1 MALSPK
7 VVSKEVNL
15 IDDALSEVQ
24 NDLMKLHTKKGS
36 VILEDGTEIQ
46 LNPSSINIEP
56 YEIVMPKI
64 FASVFGLEIGDDLN
78 VIK

>member
-1 MALSPK
+1 
-7 VVSKEVNL
+7 L

-24 NDLMKLHTKKGS
+24 NDLMKLHNKKGS
-36 VILEDGTEIQ
+36 VILVDGTEIQ

-64 FASVFGLEIGDDLN
+64 FASIFGLEIGDDLN

>member
-1 MALSPK
+1 
-7 VVSKEVNL
+7 
-15 IDDALSEVQ
+15 
-24 NDLMKLHTKKGS
+24 MKLHNKKGS